1 MPKKHPQLPILIA
14 STWGALVCGLALA
27 TAQWSMQPQESTL
40 TFVGTQAGAQFEGGF
55 DRFTADIRF
64 DPQDLAGSRFDVSI
78 DLASVNSRDSER
90 DDTIRGPDLFAV
102 KQFPKARYVAESF
115 TAKGGGKYAA
125 TGKLTLRNVTRDVP
139 LEFTFE
145 KNAQGAWLKG
155 AAQLNRLDFGVGQG
169 EWQDTEA
176 VANRVQVRFALL
188 LKQ

>member
-1 MPKKHPQLPILIA
+1 MTRKLSTLPLLLA
-14 STWGALVCGLALA
+14 STWATLVCGLALA
-27 TAQWSMQPQESTL
+27 TAQWSMQPKQSTL
-40 TFVGTQAGAQFEGGF
+40 TFVGTQAGAQFEGQF
-55 DRFTADIRF
+55 DKFTADIRF
-64 DPQDLAGSRFDVSI
+64 DPADLAGSRFDVSI

-102 KQFPKARYVAESF
+102 KQFPQARYVAEKF

-125 TGKLTLRNVTRDVP
+125 TGKLTLRNVTREVP

-145 KNAQGAWLKG
+145 RKDQGAWLKG
-155 AAQLNRLDFGVGQG
+155 TAQLNRLDFGVGQG